1 VLLVILKGEGSFGIL
16 VLNWIGVGFG
26 GGNSVVG
33 KSTHI
38 AGCITVQRHNVSEK

>member
-1 VLLVILKGEGSFGIL
+1 VKKRRVLLVILKGEGSFGIL

-33 KSTHI
+33 KLP
-38 AGCITVQRHNVSEK
+38 GWKE